1 LLDSQL
7 WIFRKENLRDKNFI
21 WREIARRNR
30 FVVFDVLLGINQNR
44 SRFFCDGMIVGPF
57 RQDFPCGVP
66 QINFDSLVC
75 WKFECNGT
83 FRLIRQRQFDPDLSD
98 LREFYR
104 LWRYLQ
110 VKCETAQSWIFVL
123 RDSLGRERMEHAA
136 QPAAPVRCRSRRRF
150 LAQGASHNREHYKE
164 QNDASPHERVKQQT
178 LQILSNPLSID
189 MKAFCALGLWLLVT
203 LPVGVAKERHCIF
216 RVHVQGNPQDTAIFS
231 TSVRAQLSGKE
242 VAIEK
247 TPWISERDV
256 IAFSPYPAANGTYGA
271 LFQLDEHGRVVLD
284 TLSVERRGSL
294 LFVFI
299 NGRPITELAIDKR
312 VSDGKIYIA
321 SGLTAADI
329 NLMKKDWRLLGQRK
343 R

>member
-1 LLDSQL
+1 
-7 WIFRKENLRDKNFI
+7 
-21 WREIARRNR
+21 
-30 FVVFDVLLGINQNR
+30 
-44 SRFFCDGMIVGPF
+44 
-57 RQDFPCGVP
+57 
-66 QINFDSLVC
+66 
-75 WKFECNGT
+75 
-83 FRLIRQRQFDPDLSD
+83 
-98 LREFYR
+98 
-104 LWRYLQ
+104 
-110 VKCETAQSWIFVL
+110 
-123 RDSLGRERMEHAA
+123 
-136 QPAAPVRCRSRRRF
+136 
-150 LAQGASHNREHYKE
+150 
-164 QNDASPHERVKQQT
+164 
-178 LQILSNPLSID
+178 
-189 MKAFCALGLWLLVT
+189 MKAFCALGLWLLVA

-216 RVHVQGNPQDTAIFS
+216 RVHVQGNPQDTAVFS

-247 TPWISERDV
+247 MPWISERDV

-299 NGRPITELAIDKR
+299 NGRLVPEPGLQIDKR

-329 NLMKKDWRLLGQRK
+329 NLMKKDWRLLGQHK